1 MKLFTILLLFVFS
14 LVAAAQ
20 PYEIGNIATT
30 FVDPDR
36 GNRNIPTQIFYPAAT
51 AGSNVP
57 AAEGMFP
64 VVVFGHGF
72 VMGYFSYQFLWE
84 ALVPE
89 GYILVLPTTEGGF
102 SPSHLNLALDMAFL
116 IETLKAEGFD
126 SNSVFYGRVA
136 SNAAMM
142 GHSMGGGAAFL
153 GSADNPSVTALVT
166 FAAAETNPSAIAAAA
181 SVQASS
187 IVFAGENDCVTPPSQ
202 HQVPMYNALQ
212 NEKKSYISINGGGH
226 CLFNNYNFACAI
238 GEGSC
243 SPNPTITR
251 EEQQQIVLS
260 LLIPFFEFQLK
271 GDYSSWLAYNDLL
284 YSSAD
289 IVFEDGWTTPPQLV
303 QTDFGEGWNSFSYPL
318 NPVDNTFK
326 LQFYAL
332 NQHIQSFTN
341 FEDIS
346 FSGDD
351 IPENFFIAPN
361 EGYILKLSQEAMLQ
375 YAGYEHEDKSFT
387 LTQGWSL
394 MPVLSAVPVDPDQL
408 YSQHTDALVMIKEV
422 AGSAIY
428 WPEFGI
434 QSLGALLPARAYWVN
449 VNSEVTIEFD

>member
-1 MKLFTILLLFVFS
+1 MKLFTILLLSAFTFT
-14 LVAAAQ
+14 AAAQ
-20 PYEIGNIATT
+20 PYQIGNIATT
-30 FVDPDR
+30 FVDPER
-36 GNRNIPTQIFYPAAT
+36 GNRNIPTQIFYPANSS
-51 AGSNVP
+51 GSNVP

-84 ALVPE
+84 ALAPE
-89 GYILVLPTTEGGF
+89 GYIVVLPTTEGGF
-102 SPSHLNLALDMAFL
+102 SPSHINLALDMAFL
-116 IETLKAEGFD
+116 IETLKAEGLD

-136 SNAAMM
+136 ANAAMM

-181 SVQASS
+181 NVQAAS
-187 IVFAGENDCVTPPSQ
+187 IVFAGENDCVTPPPQ

-212 NEKKSYISINGGGH
+212 NGKKSYISINGGGH

-243 SPNPTITR
+243 SPNPTISR
-251 EEQQQIVLS
+251 EQQMQIVLS
-260 LLIPFFEFQLK
+260 FLIPFFDFQLK
-271 GDYSSWLAYNDLL
+271 GDFTAWQAYNDLL
-284 YSSAD
+284 NSSTD
-289 IVFEDGWTTPPQLV
+289 IVFEDDWTDTPQLS
-303 QTDFGEGWNSFSYPL
+303 QIEFSEGWSSFSYPL

-341 FEDIS
+341 FDDIS

-375 YAGYEHEDKSFT
+375 YAGYAHEDKTFT
-387 LTQGWSL
+387 LSQGWNL
-394 MPVLSAVPVDPDQL
+394 MPVLSAEPADP
-408 YSQHTDALVMIKEV
+408 ALLFGQQTGALLMIKEV
-422 AGSAIY
+422 AGSGIY
-428 WPEFGI
+428 WPEFGV
-434 QSLGALLPARAYWVN
+434 QSLPLLMPGKAYWVN